1 MKPKILIVDDDK
13 AHRQMLEA
21 VLTAEGYDVSEA
33 EDGSAAVT
41 AVEQNFY
48 DLILMDIRMKHTDG
62 ISALKQIQEIYPN
75 IPIVM
80 MTAYASVSTAV
91 EALKLGAND
100 YLTKPLNVDELKILI
115 EKTLRVKTIERENA
129 NLKEQLNKH
138 FDVKSIIGKSSAMNQ
153 LFENIAVFA
162 PSDASVLILGESGT
176 GKELVAG
183 AIHYNSPRKD
193 YPFVK
198 VNCASLPENLLESEL
213 FGHKRGAF
221 TGADRNRK
229 GRFEKSHKGTILL
242 DEITEM
248 SIRTQAK
255 LLRVLQ
261 EKQFE
266 PLGSSDTV
274 KIDTRI
280 IAATNRDLEVE
291 IREERFRSDLFY
303 RLNVVSLE
311 VPPLRERKTDI
322 PLLAEF
328 FIKRYSKKNKKIL
341 KGISHRAADLLQR
354 FHWPGN
360 VRELENVIERA
371 VILTRRNIISVD
383 NLPESLKKQDQTE
396 SFDEGHFIPGK
407 SLKEVEKEM
416 ILATLEH
423 TDQNRTHAAAILGI
437 SRRTLQIKLKA
448 YGIN

>member
-1 MKPKILIVDDDK
+1 MKPKILIVDDDE

-21 VLTAEGYDVSEA
+21 VLTTEGYDVSEA
-33 EDGSAAVT
+33 EDGREAVT
-41 AVEQNFY
+41 SVEKTFF

-62 ISALKQIQEIYPN
+62 ISALKQIQEVGPH

-91 EALKLGAND
+91 ETLKLGAHD

-115 EKTLRVKTIERENA
+115 EKTLRVKTIEQENA

-138 FDVKSIIGKSSAMNQ
+138 FNVKSIIGKSAAMNR

-193 YPFVK
+193 NPFVK

-229 GRFEKSHKGTILL
+229 GRFERAHRGTIFL

-248 SIRTQAK
+248 SIHTQAK

-261 EKQFE
+261 EQQFE

-274 KIDTRI
+274 KIDTRL
-280 IAATNRDLEVE
+280 IAATNRDLELE
-291 IREERFRSDLFY
+291 IREGRFRSDLFY

-311 VPPLRERKTDI
+311 VPPLRERKDDISLLTD
-322 PLLAEF
+322 F
-328 FIKRYSKKNKKIL
+328 FIKRYSSKNKKMV
-341 KGISHRAADLLQR
+341 KGISARASDLLQR

-383 NLPESLKKQDQTE
+383 DIPGSLRKQYPTE
-396 SFDEGHFIPGK
+396 SFDETHIVPGK

-423 TDQNRTHAAAILGI
+423 TNQNRTHAAEILGI

>member
-1 MKPKILIVDDDK
+1 MRPKILIVDDDK

-21 VLTAEGYDVSEA
+21 VLTTAGYDVSEA
-33 EDGSAAVT
+33 EDGSEAVIK
-41 AVEQNFY
+41 VEQNFY
-48 DLILMDIRMKHTDG
+48 ELILMDIRMKHTDG
-62 ISALKQIQEIYPN
+62 ISALNQIQKLSPN

-129 NLKEQLNKH
+129 NLKELLNKH
-138 FDVKSIIGKSSAMNQ
+138 FDVKGIIGNSPAMNK

-183 AIHYNSPRKD
+183 AVHYNSPRKD
-193 YPFVK
+193 FPFVK
-198 VNCASLPENLLESEL
+198 VNCASLPEYLLESEL
-213 FGHKRGAF
+213 FGYKRGAF

-229 GRFEKSHKGTILL
+229 GRFERAHRGTILL
-242 DEITEM
+242 DEITEI
-248 SIRTQAK
+248 SIHTQAK

-261 EKQFE
+261 EQQFE

-274 KIDTRI
+274 RIDTRI
-280 IAATNRDLEVE
+280 IATTNRDLESE
-291 IREERFRSDLFY
+291 IREERFRPDLFY

-311 VPPLRERKTDI
+311 VPPLRERKDDI
-322 PLLAEF
+322 SLLTEY
-328 FIKRYSKKNKKIL
+328 FIKRYSKKNKKIVR
-341 KGISHRAADLLQR
+341 GVSPRAADLLQR

-371 VILTRRNIISVD
+371 VILTRKNIISTD
-383 NLPESLKKQDQTE
+383 DLTESLRKQDQTE
-396 SFDEGHFIPGK
+396 SFDEAHFIPGK

-423 TDQNRTHAAAILGI
+423 TDQNRTHAAEILGI

>member
-1 MKPKILIVDDDK
+1 MKTKILIVDDDE
-13 AHRQMLEA
+13 AHRQMLKA
-21 VLTAEGYDVSEA
+21 VLNNEGYDVTEA
-33 EDGSAAVT
+33 EDGSDAVT
-41 AVEQNFY
+41 TVKQTFF
-48 DLILMDIRMKHTDG
+48 DLILMDIRMQHIDG
-62 ISALKQIQEIYPN
+62 ITALKQIHEVSPN
-75 IPIVM
+75 IPILM

-115 EKTLRVKTIERENA
+115 EKTLHIKTIEQENA

-138 FDVKSIIGKSSAMNQ
+138 FDIKSIIGKSSAMNK

-183 AIHYNSPRKD
+183 AVHYNSPRKD
-193 YPFVK
+193 FPFVK

-213 FGHKRGAF
+213 FGHTRGAF

-229 GRFEKSHKGTILL
+229 GRFEKAHRGTILL
-242 DEITEM
+242 DEIAEM
-248 SIRTQAK
+248 SVHTQAK

-261 EKQFE
+261 EQQFE

-280 IAATNRDLEVE
+280 IAATNRDLEAE
-291 IREERFRSDLFY
+291 IRKERFRPDLFY

-311 VPPLRERKTDI
+311 VPPLRERKADI
-322 PLLAEF
+322 PLLSEF
-328 FIKRYSKKNKKIL
+328 FIKRYSKKNKKIV
-341 KGISHRAADLLQR
+341 KGISPRAADLLQR

-371 VILTRRNIISVD
+371 VIITRRNIISVD
-383 NLPESLKKQDQTE
+383 NLPENLRKQDPTE
-396 SFDEGHFIPGK
+396 TFDQAHFIPGK

-423 TDQNRTHAAAILGI
+423 TDQNRTHAAEILGI